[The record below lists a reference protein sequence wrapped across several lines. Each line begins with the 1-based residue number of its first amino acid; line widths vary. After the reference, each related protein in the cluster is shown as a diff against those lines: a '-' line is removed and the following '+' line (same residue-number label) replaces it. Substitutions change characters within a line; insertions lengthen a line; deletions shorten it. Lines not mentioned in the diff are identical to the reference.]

1 MGESSDSEEER
12 RKSRSKSRS
21 RSKDDRR
28 KRRHDSSDSAKDEK
42 RKEGSK
48 SPAERKRS
56 QSSSRS
62 KPRLSPEKSKRRD
75 DRSKSRDRRRSKSRS
90 RERRRSRSRSRD
102 RRRSRSGSRE
112 RRRNDRRGDDV
123 RKRPGDEKDS
133 EKGKA
138 AAPARK
144 KEDLLT
150 TKTGGAY
157 IPPAKL
163 RMMQKNITDKSSEA
177 YQRLAWEALK
187 KSINGLINKV
197 NSPNIAVIVR
207 ELFAENIVRGR
218 GLLCQSIIQA
228 QTASPTFTHVYAALA
243 AIINTKFP
251 NIGELLLKRLILNF
265 KRGFKRNDKT
275 RCTSSVRFIGHMV
288 NQQVAHEVLSLE
300 ILTLL
305 LENPTDDSAEV
316 AITFLKEVGQKLS
329 EVSPRGIHAIFERL
343 RHVLHEST
351 LDKRTQYM
359 IEVMFQV
366 RKDGFKDNPSIAEE
380 LDLVEEDDQFT
391 HMVTLDDATGG
402 EEVGFN

>member
-1 MGESSDSEEER
+1 MSDSSSSSDSGDEKRE
-12 RKSRSKSRS
+12 RS
-21 RSKDDRR
+21 REREGER
-28 KRRHDSSDSAKDEK
+28 KRRHDSSPEPREADS
-42 RKEGSK
+42 
-48 SPAERKRS
+48 RKRPNVAD
-56 QSSSRS
+56 
-62 KPRLSPEKSKRRD
+62 K
-75 DRSKSRDRRRSKSRS
+75 SKSRS
-90 RERRRSRSRSRD
+90 RSRERRDRDRRSRSRSRRKSPDKRREGRSRSREPDRRRRRSRSRSREPEK
-102 RRRSRSGSRE
+102 SKTEG
-112 RRRNDRRGDDV
+112 RG
-123 RKRPGDEKDS
+123 P
-133 EKGKA
+133 A
-138 AAPARK
+138 LPARK
-144 KEDLLT
+144 KDELLT

-218 GLLCQSIIQA
+218 GLLCQSVIQA

-275 RCTSSVRFIGHMV
+275 RCTSSVRFIAHMV

-329 EVSPRGIHAIFERL
+329 EV
-343 RHVLHEST
+343 RH
-351 LDKRTQYM
+351 
-359 IEVMFQV
+359 
-366 RKDGFKDNPSIAEE
+366 DN
-380 LDLVEEDDQFT
+380 
-391 HMVTLDDATGG
+391 
-402 EEVGFN
+402 N